1 MSTYL
6 YMKFFLETAD
16 EVITQ
21 QTLEAFEVKF
31 FLYTI
36 F

>member
-6 YMKFFLETAD
+6 YMKFMLETPD
-16 EVITQ
+16 DIIIQ

-31 FLYTI
+31 LL
-36 F
+36 